1 MKDTDMSLLAEV
13 IVRGPDSR
21 EAVSLNPLRIAG
33 QLWRQRQLIRQL
45 TNRAVQQ
52 RFRGSAL
59 GLLWAILNPIFMLLI
74 YTYVFGII
82 LGVKWNGQGSH
93 FVFAINLY
101 CGLIVYGIFSESVGA
116 ASTQVISNTSYVK
129 KIVFPL
135 EILPVASM
143 GAAVVFNLF
152 SLAILLFCTQF
163 FFHPLTVELV
173 ALPVI
178 WIPLFL
184 FTAGLSW
191 IVASLGVFLRDIGQL
206 VIIILQAL
214 FYLCPIVYPLS
225 RVPAPIQAWD
235 LRLNPLTVFVE
246 ESRRVILEQSWPV
259 WGWLPLNYLVC
270 VVVFVFGYYAFMKT
284 KRGFADVI

>member
-1 MKDTDMSLLAEV
+1 MTSSSDV
-13 IVRGPDSR
+13 VVRSPESHQS
-21 EAVSLNPLRIAG
+21 VSLNPWQIGR
-33 QLWRQRQLIRQL
+33 QLWRQRQLLRQL

-52 RFRGSAL
+52 RFRGSVL

-93 FVFAINLY
+93 FVFAMNLY
-101 CGLIVYGIFSESVGA
+101 CGLIVYGIFSESVGS
-116 ASTQVISNTSYVK
+116 ASTQVISNPSYVK

-135 EILPVASM
+135 EILPLASM

-163 FFHPLTVELV
+163 FMHPLSIQLA
-173 ALPVI
+173 ALPIV
-178 WIPLFL
+178 WIPLLL
-184 FTAGLSW
+184 FTTGLSW
-191 IVASLGVFLRDIGQL
+191 IVAAMGVFLRDIGQL
-206 VIIILQAL
+206 IIIVLQIV

-225 RVPAPIQAWD
+225 RVPLSMERWY
-235 LRLNPLTVFVE
+235 LWFNPLAVFVE
-246 ESRRVILEQSWPV
+246 GSRRVLLEQSWPV
-259 WGWLPLNYLVC
+259 WNWLPLNYAVSLL
-270 VVVFVFGYYAFMKT
+270 VFVFGYYAFMKT